1 MHAVQSNSV
10 WGKDGPCQDFFFLIV
25 YTTYNFTFSFSFNT
39 IFLSLYGREIVMNA
53 DEAIVTP
60 APDSH
65 FM

>member
-1 MHAVQSNSV
+1 MQSNSV
-10 WGKDGPCQDFFFLIV
+10 WGKDGPCQDFFKIV

>member
-1 MHAVQSNSV
+1 MCNQTVSGEKMVHA
-10 WGKDGPCQDFFFLIV
+10 KIFFFLIV